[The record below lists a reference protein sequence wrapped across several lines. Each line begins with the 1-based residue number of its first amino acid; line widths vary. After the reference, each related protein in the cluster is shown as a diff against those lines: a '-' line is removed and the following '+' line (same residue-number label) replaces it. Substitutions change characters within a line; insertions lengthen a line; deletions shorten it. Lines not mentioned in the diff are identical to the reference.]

1 METAILLTV
10 ATYVIWFIEMTMTT
24 AAVAA
29 LYKSRVK
36 NSWCLAIGLAIRDFA
51 TLQIHN
57 GMKPTTNAGVKT
69 GVASTFFLGSLLA
82 AGGLSTALFS
92 PSTEVAPTLFE
103 AVTPWIS
110 YNWETTPT
118 PPTEKPQ
125 IVFTLPDGNRNK
137 RQIVWEVATPASSTH
152 RIDVNYTEDE
162 VHQNGTMFTDIEA
175 DYDNAIPM
183 IAVNYTEDEAH
194 QNRTMFTD
202 IEADY
207 DNATPMIDVN
217 YNEDKTTSIS
227 TETILIALAAFA
239 AVIWVVGMVCGLSL
253 ACAVIQ
259 ACANRRKVKVDRN
272 ELQMTT
278 I

>member
-51 TLQIHN
+51 TLQINN
-57 GMKPTTNAGVKT
+57 GMKPATNAGVKT

-152 RIDVNYTEDE
+152 RIAVNYTEDE
-162 VHQNGTMFTDIEA
+162 VHQNG
-175 DYDNAIPM
+175 
-183 IAVNYTEDEAH
+183 
-194 QNRTMFTD
+194 TMFTD